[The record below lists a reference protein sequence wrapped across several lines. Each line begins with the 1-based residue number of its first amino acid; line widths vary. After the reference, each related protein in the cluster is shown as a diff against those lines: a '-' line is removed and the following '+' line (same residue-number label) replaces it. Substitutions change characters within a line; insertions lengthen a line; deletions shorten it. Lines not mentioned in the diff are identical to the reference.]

1 MFERKDVIQS
11 QKHQYELR
19 ALNEETPS
27 YGYSCI
33 LELELMN
40 QWGDTIEWIMSPPE
54 LAKFY
59 KHIFANLAFSNPFL
73 LHAMFALAAAHLN
86 RLTPCSRYQ
95 DAARQY
101 FTKALNGQRAELA
114 RGLDHRNAIILA
126 AAGMIIAVYT
136 FTIDIDPEFGGLQQ
150 GWLPMFQ
157 GLREFFFASS
167 LGSIFL
173 KMKALI

>member
-1 MFERKDVIQS
+1 MFERRKDVIQS

-54 LAKFY
+54 LAKVY
-59 KHIFANLAFSNPFL
+59 KHMFANLAFSNPFL

-86 RLTPCSRYQ
+86 RLTPSSRYR

-101 FTKALNGQRAELA
+101 FTKALN
-114 RGLDHRNAIILA
+114 
-126 AAGMIIAVYT
+126 
-136 FTIDIDPEFGGLQQ
+136 
-150 GWLPMFQ
+150 
-157 GLREFFFASS
+157 
-167 LGSIFL
+167 
-173 KMKALI
+173 